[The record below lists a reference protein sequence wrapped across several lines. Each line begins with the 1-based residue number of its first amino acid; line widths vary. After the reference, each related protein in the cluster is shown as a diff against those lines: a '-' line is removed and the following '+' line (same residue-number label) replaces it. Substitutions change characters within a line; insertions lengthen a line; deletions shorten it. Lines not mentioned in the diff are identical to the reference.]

1 MASFW
6 DETALRLL
14 TPYLEEIASLLTMFP
29 VLECIMFPTLSFAFQ
44 AVWQENRFRTAMEN
58 CLHLP
63 TLQEVHVGDMSF
75 PLSMLNNLANINYL
89 ALSGPPKIES
99 QCLETTFP
107 QIKSL
112 ALQGFEHR
120 SSSVFRTW
128 AKRHIIGL
136 QSLKYDLS
144 CYQIILDVFK
154 ICSDTLENLCL
165 CFRRQGTPR
174 KLSSRL
180 AWHRAEILDLGQVDL
195 IDLSSLS
202 HLRHLTIH
210 VEIFFWYDD
219 SDDCICSTYLPKA
232 VEILETVSSL
242 HQLTIEIYVDP
253 ANLNKIERIDLSP
266 LGVLTKSSVC
276 FPHIDLYMY
285 TGAPWC
291 CVTPTIMDSL
301 LAKHKGLM
309 ELVELG
315 VLAVH
320 PEETAPTLSRSYIAK
335 ENNNPCIIM

>member
-1 MASFW
+1 MSDGILLGRNGPASVDTLFGRNRLAFDHVPSVGVHHVSDPELCFPSCMAGKSF
-6 DETALRLL
+6 
-14 TPYLEEIASLLTMFP
+14 
-29 VLECIMFPTLSFAFQ
+29 Q
-44 AVWQENRFRTAMEN
+44 N
-58 CLHLP
+58 CHGELP
-63 TLQEVHVGDMSF
+63 PLADPAGGTCWRYVF

-99 QCLETTFP
+99 QLCLETTFP

-120 SSSVFRTW
+120 TSSVFRTW
-128 AKRHIIGL
+128 AKRHITGL

-174 KLSSRL
+174 KLLSRL
-180 AWHRAEILDLGQVDL
+180 AWHRAEIFDLGQVDL
-195 IDLSSLS
+195 IDLSSLP
-202 HLRHLTIH
+202 HLCHLTIH

-219 SDDCICSTYLPKA
+219 SDNCICSTYLPKA

-276 FPHIDLYMY
+276 FPHIDLYIY

-291 CVTPTIMDSL
+291 RVTPTIMDSL

-320 PEETAPTLSRSYIAK
+320 PEETAPTLSRSQYFTVHHKI
-335 ENNNPCIIM
+335 